1 MKILLEN
8 GANPEDENANGMT
21 PLCLAAWNGHS
32 CILGCFEKK
41 YWRRC
46 SKKTGLNAFHIAA
59 YKGHSDF
66 INEIMKYVPASVR
79 SEPPIFNHLVVKE
92 FATEYGFTPLHLAAQ
107 AGHDSL
113 VRMLLNQGVQVDA
126 ATTTMN
132 VIPLHLAA
140 QQGENGGNGGK
151 YYFIGHIA
159 VVGMLLSR
167 STQQQHAK
175 DWRGSKKNKFE
186 KN

>member
-140 QQGENGGNGGK
+140 QQGENGGNCGK
-151 YYFIGHIA
+151 YYF
-159 VVGMLLSR
+159 
-167 STQQQHAK
+167 
-175 DWRGSKKNKFE
+175 
-186 KN
+186 